1 MLLERLCE
9 QTLVDE
15 VDFVLYSRQ
24 ILEAIKYLEEL
35 NVLHQNILVS
45 YFIDV
50 VREVEISVIFE
61 ISLIICIVPCKIF
74 FVPRDKAKNCN
85 YRLST
90 TSLQYNS
97 NRQTSE
103 VHF

>member
-61 ISLIICIVPCKIF
+61 ISLIICIVPCKI
-74 FVPRDKAKNCN
+74 
-85 YRLST
+85 
-90 TSLQYNS
+90 
-97 NRQTSE
+97 
-103 VHF
+103 